1 MKQKI
6 ISNYN
11 EFLRGDS
18 EFLYQVSY
26 LAYEYEK
33 SIFYV
38 FCTHPQVAENT
49 AYIKCLSG
57 RSSNQSH
64 VKLQGYGISVTF
76 QPYYSLLACV

>member
-26 LAYEYEK
+26 LAHKCEK
-33 SIFYV
+33 SIFIYS
-38 FCTHPQVAENT
+38 TPAQATENIEYT
-49 AYIKCLSG
+49 KCLSS

-76 QPYYSLLACV
+76 QSYYSLLTCV